1 MSEKFALAPEN
12 NHIAPSYTDAAV
24 HYQYMI
30 AIPDKGKH
38 ASASNGDKVLPFS
51 PAPYTER
58 RFYDG
63 PLHGFPFSHYFFSM
77 VNGESDLS
85 LPLFSPDLSNPVTSM
100 RHFFLV
106 FFMFGT
112 SQS

>member
-1 MSEKFALAPEN
+1 MSEKFALTPEN

-38 ASASNGDKVLPFS
+38 ASASNGDKALLPHL
-51 PAPYTER
+51 APYAER
-58 RFYDG
+58 RFDDG

-77 VNGESDLS
+77 VKGESDLS
-85 LPLFSPDLSNPVTSM
+85 LPLFFPDSSNPVTSM

-106 FFMFGT
+106 FFMSGT